1 MDISDIK
8 ELPKRKH
15 PRMKDFDYSLCGA
28 YFITI
33 CTQNRRCLLS
43 RIVGRGLAPAEEAG
57 LELTSFGEIA
67 KQQLFL
73 LKKRYPFLDVDQY
86 VIMPNHIHLL
96 ISLESDSKITVG
108 RFVGALKSITANR
121 WRKLED
127 GTGMEKLWQ
136 RDYYDHIIRNE
147 KDYLEK
153 LQYIDCNPDKWKDD
167 ELWRS

>member
-1 MDISDIK
+1 M
-8 ELPKRKH
+8 EYPKRKNM
-15 PRMKDFDYSLCGA
+15 RLKGYDYSKEGC
-28 YFITI
+28 YYITI
-33 CTQNRRCLLS
+33 CTSGRRCILSEVEDSGLNHRPYVKLS
-43 RIVGRGLAPAEEAG
+43 RMGIIANEVLREVAEQSGVRICA
-57 LELTSFGEIA
+57 
-67 KQQLFL
+67 
-73 LKKRYPFLDVDQY
+73 Y

-127 GTGMEKLWQ
+127 ETGMEKLWQ